1 MNGGL
6 SVSPRAGAASFS
18 SAVSSFAV
26 AVSQVEIPVEAD
38 SGPSHRADLVAPKS
52 NSAHR
57 QRPWRR
63 MMRFANPRHAH
74 AKEGFIDVAVI
85 GEELCAARLKVAGSE
100 GRDRAFVASDP
111 RACDVDRDHRC
122 EAQEDEQD
130 VVVLGF

>member
-57 QRPWRR
+57 QSPWRR
-63 MMRFANPRHAH
+63 MMRFANPRHALMQRKGLSMSLSS
-74 AKEGFIDVAVI
+74 AKNYALRASKSQDQKDAI
-85 GEELCAARLKVAGSE
+85 ELLSQAILELAMSIETTDAKLKKMNKTS
-100 GRDRAFVASDP
+100 
-111 RACDVDRDHRC
+111 
-122 EAQEDEQD
+122 
-130 VVVLGF
+130 